1 MATTNL
7 RLTATADTSDAKRKL
22 DDLKNQSINV
32 QDEIAQKN
40 RERMKEAISL
50 IAPVA
55 VGIQALMRVIDGA
68 IGKVQEFIGRIAN
81 YRDAYAKTGEDL
93 EKLSQSLNATTA
105 ETIRLQAAADAAG
118 VGAKDYA
125 EALEKIKNGTITL
138 SQQAT
143 AWESI
148 ASSTSIAQ
156 SRSRLFA
163 SYIARATQQR
173 EIEIGTA
180 EEMSAQLGG
189 LGVHGQIGQSFLD
202 DILAGRREAI
212 TWREYSRRGAQM
224 GIGLQTMGVD
234 AEAMEITIRALND
247 FIAEQNRAL
256 IAAQE
261 ETARQNRATADDIFR
276 LVEKFMGANG
286 GNFDAAL
293 VSASIVKNM
302 DVATIRKWYDQGYG
316 QLSAE
321 ELETRRIQEEQ
332 RRLAEE
338 AKRPKTELEKA
349 IEAGDANLIAHLKY
363 GFALER
369 GTNAGNEGDGTASAA
384 AALKWAFSEGGGL
397 LAGVNYGFGVFQND
411 AASKIVSAIANGTK
425 ETTRELKGINKKLED

>member
-7 RLTATADTSDAKRKL
+7 KLTATADTSDAKRKL
-22 DDLKNQSINV
+22 DDLKKQSINV
-32 QDEIAQKN
+32 TDEIAQKN
-40 RERMKEAISL
+40 RERLKEAIGL

-55 VGIQALMRVIDGA
+55 VGVQALMRVIDGA
-68 IGKVQEFIGRIAN
+68 ISKVQEFIGRVAN
-81 YRDAYAKTGEDL
+81 YRDAYAKTGENLD
-93 EKLSQSLNATTA
+93 KLAQSLNATTA

-118 VGAKDYA
+118 IGAKDYA
-125 EALEKIKNGTITL
+125 AALDKIKAGTITL
-138 SQQAT
+138 DQQAT

-148 ASSTSIAQ
+148 ASSASIAQ

-163 SYIARATQQR
+163 SYIARARQQR

-180 EEMSAQLGG
+180 EEMAAQLGG

-202 DILAGRREAI
+202 DILAGRSEAV
-212 TWREYSRRGAQM
+212 TYREYSSRATQM

-234 AEAMEITIRALND
+234 SEAMPIVIRALND

-256 IAAQE
+256 KAAQE
-261 ETARQNRATADDIFR
+261 ETARQNRATADEIFKM
-276 LVEKFMGANG
+276 VERFMAANG
-286 GNFDAAL
+286 GDLDAAL
-293 VSASIVKNM
+293 ISASIVKGM
-302 DVATIRKWYDQGYG
+302 DVATARKWYEQGYS

-321 ELETRRIQEEQ
+321 ELEMRRVREEQ
-332 RRLAEE
+332 QRLAEE
-338 AKRPKTELEKA
+338 AKRPKTPLEEA
-349 IEAGDANLIAHLKY
+349 IAAGDQNLIRHLMY
-363 GFALER
+363 GFRLER
-369 GTNAGNEGDGTASAA
+369 GTNAGEDGGTASAA

-425 ETTRELKGINKKLED
+425 ETTKELKGISKKLED